1 MSIQFD
7 TTSLA
12 KDFSTTGVKL
22 EGPWENDR
30 NRCYKQL
37 IRDVIN
43 ECFEVMDTPYV
54 RHHIVYEVPDE
65 IQGALPQEIP
75 SIDTVWFEHTVA
87 KKLWGDRY
95 LKVLSLL
102 ACEPVETRD
111 QLMADLYYGRKK

>member
-1 MSIQFD
+1 MTVIFD
-7 TTSLA
+7 TKPLA

-37 IRDVIN
+37 IKDIIT

-54 RHHIVYEVPDE
+54 GHHIVYEVPDK

-75 SIDTVWFEHTVA
+75 AFDTLIFEHTVA
-87 KKLWGDRY
+87 KKLWGENFKEF
-95 LKVLSLL
+95 LKAL

-111 QLMADLYYGRKK
+111 QLLADLYYGRNK